1 MIRPNRF
8 RANIVIITASLV
20 VITILISIVSYIMQ
34 LQLLNEPL
42 IERGDAMNNDFRV
55 RVILYGFGLIR
66 VVAFISFILWMRRA
80 YVNLHQSKT
89 SLLHTEGWAAGGW
102 FVPILNF
109 YIPYQILNE
118 VWTKTQL
125 KIRKEVESVNL
136 VSTWWLFYILVFCL
150 SLINSFYVIIYRHE
164 RTVLT
169 VNTIGQIIIYT
180 IYLFHQI
187 IGIQI
192 IYRMIPFELE
202 LKDMEIE
209 DEPENHLII
218 PDHSP
223 IV

>member
-80 YVNLHQSKT
+80 YFNLHQSKT